1 MSTLFISKRRQESIE
16 SLPHLCLCHILLGP
30 KKFSASVI
38 LHQAVRLIIQMGLT
52 KWLERDGL
60 DQPPHA
66 GVFMSFP
73 QDLSFFIQAKRQ

>member
-1 MSTLFISKRRQESIE
+1 M
-16 SLPHLCLCHILLGP
+16 
-30 KKFSASVI
+30 I